1 MWTLALKQVAA
12 HRLRFVLTTL
22 SVVLGVTFVS
32 GTLVLTDT
40 SQKLF
45 DDRFS
50 SRNAGTDLTIRT
62 EVAFDEAMGVEIEHE
77 PVPADLVARIS
88 AVPGVERAAGSV
100 SGQANLLVDGTAV
113 RSTGRPM
120 VMSWATGPFAGFAL
134 TAGHAPQRA
143 GEVVLDRDTA
153 RRAHVTLGDEVTVQS
168 DRVARAR
175 VVGLARP
182 LRAAAY
188 DGTSVVLTTVADAQ
202 SLLRTGD
209 RFSEIRVTAAPDT
222 SVRALETRVRRVVG
236 GAYAVT
242 PSRDVARASTDAAR
256 VQLGYLQ
263 GMLLALAA
271 AALLIG
277 AYLIANTFTI
287 VVAQRTRELALL
299 RAAGAT
305 GSQVRRLLRGEALVV
320 GVAGSALGSTLG
332 IAGAQGLRGLMAGA
346 GTDLPAGPL
355 VVRPGSLLLAFAIG
369 VAVTVVAALPPSR
382 RAGRV
387 SPLEALRDASAVT
400 VTGRWRRVIGTSA
413 AVLSAACVTAALV
426 GSGSATLLVPAAVTA
441 VVAMA
446 TLGPVLVGPLTS
458 LVGRPFAAAGV
469 PGRLAGEFAARA
481 PRRTAA
487 TVMALALS
495 VGLVAFVAVLSTS
508 VKGSVADTYR
518 EVIRADYV
526 VESSGMEMLGG
537 LAPEVQERVAAVP
550 GVASVARMQL
560 GHFKH
565 GTSTTALT
573 AVDPGTIG
581 KALRVDLR
589 SGSLS
594 DLAGGGVMVSEDV
607 AETEGLEPG
616 DTFAMTFPRDGAQQV
631 KVVGVFEAGLVAAFQ
646 TDYLVSLDTYARHYT
661 EDVDADVFVSL
672 APGADRKAA
681 HDAVAATLRDFP
693 NAEVRDQA
701 AAAKGRTAL
710 IGQVLGLVTVLLSL
724 TVLISLLGVTNTL
737 ALSILER
744 TREIGLLRAIG
755 MTGSQLRWMVRTEAA
770 IQAAVAM
777 TFGSVLGLGF
787 AAATVVAIRGN
798 DPLAVVV
805 PWGWLATVLVLGTA
819 AGLVAGLMPARR
831 AAQLPVLDAIT
842 TS

>member
-22 SVVLGVTFVS
+22 AVVLGVTFVS

-45 DDRFS
+45 DDQFS

-77 PVPADLVARIS
+77 PVPADLVARV
-88 AVPGVERAAGSV
+88 AATPGVDRAAGSV
-100 SGQANLLVDGTAV
+100 TGKANILVDGVAV
-113 RSTGRPM
+113 RSTGHPLL
-120 VMSWATGPFAGFAL
+120 MSWATGPFAGFAL
-134 TAGHAPQRA
+134 TTGHVPQRA
-143 GEVVLDRDTA
+143 GEVVLDRATA
-153 RRAHVTLGDEVTVQS
+153 RRAGVDIGDEITVQS
-168 DRVARAR
+168 DRVATMQ

-188 DGTSVVLTTVADAQ
+188 DGTGVVLTTVADAQ
-202 SLLRTGD
+202 RLLRIGD
-209 RFSEIRVTAAPDT
+209 RFSEIRVTAAADT
-222 SVRALETRVRRVVG
+222 SVRALATRLRGVVG
-236 GAYAVT
+236 SAYAVT
-242 PSRDVARASTDAAR
+242 PSQDVARASTDAAR

-305 GSQVRRLLRGEALVV
+305 GRQVRRLLRGEALVV
-320 GVAGSALGSTLG
+320 GVAGSAAGAVLG
-332 IAGAQGLRGLMAGA
+332 IAAAQGLRTMMAGA
-346 GTDLPAGPL
+346 GTDLPSGPL
-355 VVRPGSLLLAFAIG
+355 VVRPGSLTVAFAIG
-369 VAVTVVAALPPSR
+369 VVVTFVAALAPSR

-387 SPLEALRDASAVT
+387 SPLQAMRAASAAA
-400 VTGRWRRVIGTSA
+400 VTGRRRRAVGTAA
-413 AVLSAACVTAALV
+413 AVLAGGLVTAALV
-426 GSGSATLLVPAAVTA
+426 GAGSALLLVPAAVAA
-441 VVAMA
+441 VVALA
-446 TLGPVLVGPLTS
+446 ALGPVLVGPLTA

-487 TVMALALS
+487 TVMALTLS
-495 VGLVAFVAVLSTS
+495 VALVAFVTVLTASI
-508 VKGSVADTYR
+508 KESVADTYR
-518 EVIRADYV
+518 EVIRADLV

-537 LAPEVQERVAAVP
+537 LAPEVHERVAAVP

-560 GHFKH
+560 GHVKR
-565 GTSTTALT
+565 GDTTTALT
-573 AVDPGTIG
+573 AVDPATIG
-581 KALRVDLR
+581 TALRIEPR
-589 SGSLS
+589 SGSLA
-594 DLAGGGVMVSEDV
+594 DLADGGVMVSEDV
-607 AETEGLEPG
+607 AEAEGLTPG
-616 DTFAMTFPRDGAQQV
+616 DTLTMTFPRDGAQQLE
-631 KVVGVFEAGLVAAFQ
+631 VVGVFDAGLIAAFQ
-646 TDYLVSLDTYARHYT
+646 TDYLISLDTYAEHYT
-661 EDVDADVFVSL
+661 EDVDADVFVTL
-672 APGADRKAA
+672 APGADARATHK
-681 HDAVAATLRDFP
+681 AVAAALRDFP
-693 NAEVRDQA
+693 NADVRDQA

-710 IGQVLGLVTVLLSL
+710 VGQVLGLVTVLLSL
-724 TVLISLLGVTNTL
+724 TVLIALLGVTNTL

-755 MTGSQLRWMVRTEAA
+755 MTGAQLRWMVRTEAA

-777 TFGSVLGLGF
+777 AAGSVLGLGF
-787 AAATVVAIRGN
+787 AAATVVALPGN
-798 DPLAVVV
+798 DPLRVVV
-805 PWGWLATVLVLGTA
+805 PWVGLAVVLVLGTA

-831 AAQLPVLDAIT
+831 AAQLPALEAIT
-842 TS
+842 TA